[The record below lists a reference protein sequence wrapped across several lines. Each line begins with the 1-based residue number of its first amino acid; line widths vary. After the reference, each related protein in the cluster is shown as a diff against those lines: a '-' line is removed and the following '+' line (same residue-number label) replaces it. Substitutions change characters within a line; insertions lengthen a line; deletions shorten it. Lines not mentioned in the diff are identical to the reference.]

1 MLGLVDGSGLIDV
14 FSLGWGTPSHK
25 GTLTAYENS
34 VEAMFVMSAKDYPEA
49 STAIRAYF
57 KKQGSSIAQ
66 ACKAIGFECERY
78 DDTLGDFFAHKY
90 AVHAGVEC
98 ICPQK
103 SPVDSPRDMQLH
115 MRVSLPKRNFWRQPD
130 VVPVWMD
137 EKQPS
142 AFVATHIGWRSLLW
156 KGFERCH
163 KTHEERVDFILK
175 VGRDTVKFMAALQ
188 KYVPQGVF
196 LYVSLFQV
204 GAGQFTVPYVMIRDK
219 TRFFGRPEKK
229 TSEDE

>member
-1 MLGLVDGSGLIDV
+1 ME
-14 FSLGWGTPSHK
+14 
-25 GTLTAYENS
+25 Y
-34 VEAMFVMSAKDYPEA
+34 
-49 STAIRAYF
+49 
-57 KKQGSSIAQ
+57 
-66 ACKAIGFECERY
+66 
-78 DDTLGDFFAHKY
+78 
-90 AVHAGVEC
+90 

-156 KGFERCH
+156 KGFERRH

-175 VGRDTVKFMAALQ
+175 VKRDTVKLMAALQ

-204 GAGQFTVPYVMIRDK
+204 GAGQFTVPYVMTRDK
-219 TRFFGRPEKK
+219 TWFFGRPEKK